1 MKRLE
6 TKPLK
11 HWHRGVWIYGHMGGK
26 DPQVRIILALWN
38 GEAYPKFPFSS
49 YLEQLKMT
57 GISLVGHLPTCNDAI
72 IGVEGVTSHD
82 PRIMIQPISMS
93 QLSMS
98 QQIFEAFEAALSYCF
113 ADVQQMQ
120 NQAHEEKKMW
130 YVIQTLG
137 REEEKTAD
145 IIRKRVSSYYI
156 EDCFIPKRERMKKYH
171 GCWNKVEE
179 ILFPGYVFVISRQ
192 PEGLYRELQQI
203 PKLTKILGRENEYF
217 VALKVEEQRLIQE
230 IGDKDHRTSLSKVT
244 VTEGNRVQVVDG
256 PLKGYMGNVIKVNLH
271 KREVI
276 VKVTFMGREIEL
288 FMGIEM
294 VDSEEKEPLRKVV

>member
-1 MKRLE
+1 M
-6 TKPLK
+6 
-11 HWHRGVWIYGHMGGK
+11 
-26 DPQVRIILALWN
+26 
-38 GEAYPKFPFSS
+38 
-49 YLEQLKMT
+49 
-57 GISLVGHLPTCNDAI
+57 
-72 IGVEGVTSHD
+72 
-82 PRIMIQPISMS
+82 
-93 QLSMS
+93 
-98 QQIFEAFEAALSYCF
+98 
-113 ADVQQMQ
+113 
-120 NQAHEEKKMW
+120 
-130 YVIQTLG
+130 
-137 REEEKTAD
+137 
-145 IIRKRVSSYYI
+145 
-156 EDCFIPKRERMKKYH
+156 
-171 GCWNKVEE
+171 
-179 ILFPGYVFVISRQ
+179 
-192 PEGLYRELQQI
+192 QQI